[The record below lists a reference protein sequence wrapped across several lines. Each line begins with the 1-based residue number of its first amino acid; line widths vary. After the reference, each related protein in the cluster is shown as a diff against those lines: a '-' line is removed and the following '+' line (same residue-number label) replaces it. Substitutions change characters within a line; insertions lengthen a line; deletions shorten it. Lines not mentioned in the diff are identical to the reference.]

1 MSANLQVELYTPHA
15 AQLTLHNSTARFR
28 VCCSGRRFG
37 KTLLCCNEMAKHALE
52 HADAICM
59 WVAPTYRQTQI
70 AFRLMAKALRNVLA
84 SPANKSE
91 LRLEL
96 INGSAIQFASA
107 ERYDNLRGEG
117 ISFLVMDE
125 TAQIVEEA
133 WTESLRPT
141 LSDTGGRAIFIGT
154 PRGRNW
160 FWHLFQR
167 GLKGSLTY
175 NSEWESF
182 TFPTSSNPYIP
193 ASEIEDVRVT
203 TPEDIFRQEY
213 LAEFLAES
221 AGVFHNIDACVQGA
235 IQDYVAGNTYLIGWD
250 VAKHEDFSV
259 VTVLNISTRHVDYW
273 ARFNKIDYTVQVE
286 QVAEIVDRYHG
297 SLVMDATGVGDP
309 ILEQIRLRGIVVEGV
324 KFDNLKKEQHI
335 RNLVWMLEHTSITF
349 PYLPVLI
356 TELREYQYEFTA
368 HGNVQYS
375 APPGKHDDAVV
386 SLMLVAW
393 KAKDAGDIPG
403 YVGTTDGM
411 RTPRLV
417 QLEKGELD
425 EQLRQSLMERQESLT
440 RTFDFLR
447 SPDYTIFGPK
457 GNND

>member
-1 MSANLQVELYTPHA
+1 MTTSGIQVQLYTPHPGQIA
-15 AQLTLHNSTARFR
+15 LHTSTARFR

-52 HADAICM
+52 HPETIAM

-70 AFRLMAKALRNVLA
+70 AFRLMAKALKEVLA
-84 SPANKSE
+84 LPANKSE

-125 TAQIVEEA
+125 VAQIAEQA

-141 LSDTGGRAIFIGT
+141 LSDTNGRAIFIGT

-167 GLKGSLTY
+167 GLSSSKTY
-175 NSEWESF
+175 NPEWESF
-182 TFPTSSNPYIP
+182 TFPTSANPYIP
-193 ASEIEDVRVT
+193 AKEIEDVQAT
-203 TPEDIFRQEY
+203 LPEDVFRQEY

-235 IQDYVAGNTYLIGWD
+235 FEEYHPDCVYLVGWD

-259 VTVLNISTRHVDYW
+259 VTVLNATTRHVDYF
-273 ARFNKIDYTVQVE
+273 ARFNKIDYTSQVE
-286 QVAEIVDRYHG
+286 QVVEIVERYHG
-297 SLVMDATGVGDP
+297 FLVMDATGVGDP
-309 ILEQIRLRGIVVEGV
+309 IMEQVRLRGIDVEGI
-324 KFDNLKKEQHI
+324 KFDNLRKEQYV
-335 RNLVWMLEHTSITF
+335 RNLVWMLEHGLITF
-349 PYLPVLI
+349 PNIQELI
-356 TELREYQYEFTA
+356 QELREFQYEFTA
-368 HGNVQYS
+368 SGNVQYA
-375 APPGKHDDAVV
+375 APSGKHDDCIV

-393 KAKDAGDIPG
+393 KVKIAGDIPFLISTAHDLT
-403 YVGTTDGM
+403 VPPIVTLESIEMDKHLRET
-411 RTPRLV
+411 
-417 QLEKGELD
+417 LEK
-425 EQLRQSLMERQESLT
+425 RQQHLT
-440 RTFDFLR
+440 NIFRFFQQ
-447 SPDYTIFGPK
+447 PDYSIFS
-457 GNND
+457 